1 MSYKDP
7 RGNEMN
13 QEQTKI
19 SQPDKPEEQLS
30 QESDRKVFYLC
41 DGNVPECEKTCCYK
55 TNVGDGWC
63 KHTSNIEHA
72 LNFEISQSGRCYFEK
87 ELSAASENMQ
97 LTERN

>member
-41 DGNVPECEKTCCYK
+41 DGNVPECKKTFCYQ
-55 TNVGDGWC
+55 NGGEC
-63 KHTSNIEHA
+63 RHTSDIKHA
-72 LNFEISQSGRCYFEK
+72 LNFDIPRKGSCYFEK
-87 ELSAASENMQ
+87 EMPASEYFISG
-97 LTERN
+97 TEEKTG